1 MSVNIEATSKR
12 RVVIVGGGFGGLRL
26 ALDLKNSGFQVVL
39 VDKNNFHQFPP
50 LIYQVGTSGLQP
62 SSISFPYRKIFEDR
76 EDYYFRMAEMRAV
89 FPEESYIQTSIGKLT
104 YDYLVLAHGST
115 TNFYGNKNIEDAA
128 MPMKTVAESMGL
140 RNALLSNF
148 ERAVTCFT
156 EQEKQDLLNIVIVGG
171 GPTGVELAGAIAE
184 MKKYVLPKDYPDMD
198 SERMNIYL
206 VQSSDRLLP
215 SMSAKASKKSLAFLE
230 KLGVEVILNT
240 RVTDYKDNVAILN
253 NGRTIRTRTFM
264 WVCGIIGNKIIGLK
278 DSQFGPGGRVIVDEY
293 NKVIGTDN
301 IFAIGDI
308 ALMLD
313 KDKKFPKGHPQM
325 AQPSIQQGKNLAD
338 NLKAMLNDK
347 PLKPF
352 KYKDLGSMAT
362 IGRNKAVADVFGM
375 RFAGMFAWMLWM
387 VVHLRSILGIKNKL
401 SVLFDWSW
409 SYVTYD
415 KSNRMILTA
424 AKPKILREREMQ
436 EQLKHWGEL
445 ENMQEMQHIK
455 SRTE

>member
-1 MSVNIEATSKR
+1 
-12 RVVIVGGGFGGLRL
+12 
-26 ALDLKNSGFQVVL
+26 
-39 VDKNNFHQFPP
+39 
-50 LIYQVGTSGLQP
+50 
-62 SSISFPYRKIFEDR
+62 
-76 EDYYFRMAEMRAV
+76 
-89 FPEESYIQTSIGKLT
+89 
-104 YDYLVLAHGST
+104 
-115 TNFYGNKNIEDAA
+115 
-128 MPMKTVAESMGL
+128 MKTVAESMGL

-278 DSQFGPGGRVIVDEY
+278 DNQFGPGGRVLVDEY

-338 NLKAMLNDK
+338 NLKAMLNNK

>member
-1 MSVNIEATSKR
+1 MSVNIEATAKR

-26 ALDLKNSGFQVVL
+26 ALDLKDSGYQVVL

-62 SSISFPYRKIFEDR
+62 SSISFPFRKIFEDR
-76 EDYYFRMAEMRAV
+76 EDYYFRMAELRAI

-156 EQEKQDLLNIVIVGG
+156 EQEKQDLLNVVIVGG

-198 SERMNIYL
+198 SSRMHIYL
-206 VQSSDRLLP
+206 IQSGDRLLP
-215 SMSAKASKKSLAFLE
+215 SMSSKASKKSYQFLK
-230 KLGVEVILNT
+230 KLGVDIVLNT
-240 RVTDYKDNVAILN
+240 KVLDYKDNEAILS
-253 NGRTIRTRTFM
+253 NGTKIRTRTFM
-264 WVCGIIGNKIIGLK
+264 WVCGIVANNIVGLK
-278 DSQFGPGGRVIVDEY
+278 PEQISQGGRVLVDEY
-293 NKVIGTDN
+293 NKVIGCDN
-301 IFAIGDI
+301 IYAIGDI
-308 ALMLD
+308 ALMKGCD
-313 KDKKFPKGHPQM
+313 KNFMQGHPQM
-325 AQPSIQQGKNLAD
+325 AQPSIQQGHNLAY
-338 NLKAMLNDK
+338 NLKAILENK
-347 PLKPF
+347 PLKAF

-375 RFAGMFAWMLWM
+375 RFGGMFAWLLWM

-409 SYVTYD
+409 SYITYD

-424 AKPKILREREMQ
+424 AKPKILKQREIE
-436 EQLKHWGEL
+436 EQLKHWGEI
-445 ENMQEMQHIK
+445 EKTSKDNSK
-455 SRTE
+455 